1 MSKIYDMDFL
11 ASYMYNLFL
20 FVFQMDY
27 PVFFLYNKRN
37 TRGVRSKK
45 WGKQMEK
52 RRRYQGF
59 RKFSIKTRLVIALL
73 LISIIPL
80 AGISG
85 YSFHIF
91 SVALREKLSASISQ
105 TLSMINLNM
114 VSEVEKYQ
122 YLCGSICISQEIKE
136 GLLKKDMTDMEKNQA
151 ITEIQKMIRSKII
164 YPAQAKNITVY
175 DTDGNIFYDLGYDG
189 FYPEDVDM
197 ILTRLK
203 NEDQDVWAYTHTYR
217 DRDILVLGRR
227 IYEQYSQSRVIGYTL
242 ISIDEKIFSKTV
254 LEPVGLADS
263 SNIMYMNMDG
273 MVLSSWDRNVPLG
286 QTVDPELLENIQ
298 EKLPAR
304 KASFSIH
311 KDGEE
316 QLVTYIFNKNLNQ
329 LFVYTMPYHYIN
341 SEVYV
346 MLRRILIVAFL
357 LVVLCIGIVAMVY
370 LGITSPIRSMLD
382 FCKELSRGNL
392 SVRIFDEHKDE
403 LSDLSKSMNHMA
415 DTIRHLMEQQKDQE
429 KKKREMELQMLQY
442 QLNPHFLFNT
452 LNSLRFV
459 AAMHKDQ
466 IVSDGIQALS
476 SLLQNTL
483 TNKNEYITIKE
494 ELENL
499 QNYFSILRIRY
510 AGSFEYSFHVE
521 DDELFTC
528 LVPKLILQP
537 LAENSVMHGSSD
549 DGSVMEIRITL
560 WEENG
565 HIVIELNDDGKGF
578 EVTQESLAP
587 HKERRKIGISNV
599 NDRIQLNFGREY
611 GLHIDSHPGEGTTC
625 TLTLP
630 RLEHV

>member
-1 MSKIYDMDFL
+1 M
-11 ASYMYNLFL
+11 
-20 FVFQMDY
+20 
-27 PVFFLYNKRN
+27 
-37 TRGVRSKK
+37 KK
-45 WGKQMEK
+45 KK
-52 RRRYQGF
+52 RYQGF

-80 AGISG
+80 AGISC

-91 SVALREKLSASISQ
+91 SIALREKLSASISQ

-114 VSEVEKYQ
+114 VSEIEKYQ
-122 YLCGSICISQEIKE
+122 YLCGSVCISEEIKE

-151 ITEIQKMIRSKII
+151 MNQIQSMIRSKII

-175 DTDGNIFYDLGYDG
+175 DTEGNIFYDLGYDG
-189 FYPEDVDM
+189 FYQEDVER
-197 ILTRLK
+197 ILSRLEEE
-203 NEDQDVWAYTHTYR
+203 NQDVWTYVHTYR

-227 IYEQYSQSRVIGYTL
+227 IYEQYNKSRLIGYTL

-254 LEPVGLADS
+254 LEPVGLSDS
-263 SNIMYMNMDG
+263 SNIMYLNLDG
-273 MVLSSWDRNVPLG
+273 TILSSWDRSVTMG
-286 QTVDPELLENIQ
+286 KKADTKLLKNIQ
-298 EKLPAR
+298 ARLPR
-304 KASFSIH
+304 KTDSFSIQ

-329 LFVYTMPYHYIN
+329 LFVYMMPYHYIN
-341 SEVYV
+341 SEVYA
-346 MLRRILIVAFL
+346 MLKRILIVAVFL
-357 LVVLCIGIVAMVY
+357 VLLCVGIVAMVY
-370 LGITSPIRSMLD
+370 SGIMTPIKSMLD
-382 FCKELSRGNL
+382 FCKDLSGGNL
-392 SVRIFDEHKDE
+392 SARIQDTHKDE
-403 LSDLSKSMNHMA
+403 LSDLSGSLNHMA
-415 DTIRHLMEQQKDQE
+415 DIIEGLIQQQKEQE
-429 KKKREMELQMLQY
+429 KKKRELELQMLQY

-483 TNKNEYITIKE
+483 TNKNEYITIGE

-499 QNYFSILRIRY
+499 ENYFSISRIRY

-521 DDELFTC
+521 DEELLSC

-549 DGSVMEIRITL
+549 DGTVMEIEITC
-560 WEENG
+560 WEEEN
-565 HIVIELNDDGKGF
+565 HIILELSDDGKGF
-578 EVTQESLAP
+578 KVTEEALKP
-587 HKERRKIGISNV
+587 HANRKKIGVSNV

-611 GLHIDSHPGEGTTC
+611 GLKIKSNPGEGTVC

-630 RLEHV
+630 ILTIENI

>member
-1 MSKIYDMDFL
+1 
-11 ASYMYNLFL
+11 
-20 FVFQMDY
+20 
-27 PVFFLYNKRN
+27 
-37 TRGVRSKK
+37 
-45 WGKQMEK
+45 MEK

-73 LISIIPL
+73 LISILPL

-151 ITEIQKMIRSKII
+151 ITEIQQMIRSKII

-203 NEDQDVWAYTHTYR
+203 NEDQDVWAYAHTYR

-227 IYEQYSQSRVIGYTL
+227 IYEQYSKSRVIGYTL

-273 MVLSSWDRNVPLG
+273 MVLSSWDRNVSLG
-286 QTVDPELLENIQ
+286 QTVEPELLENIQ

-357 LVVLCIGIVAMVY
+357 LVVLCLGIVAMVY

-392 SVRIFDEHKDE
+392 SVRISDKHKDE

-415 DTIRHLMEQQKDQE
+415 DTIQHLMEQQKDQE

-483 TNKNEYITIKE
+483 TNKNEYITLKE

-499 QNYFSILRIRY
+499 ENYFSILRIRY

-521 DDELFTC
+521 DDELLTC

-549 DGSVMEIRITL
+549 DGSIMEIQITL

-630 RLEHV
+630 RLEQV

>member
-1 MSKIYDMDFL
+1 
-11 ASYMYNLFL
+11 
-20 FVFQMDY
+20 
-27 PVFFLYNKRN
+27 
-37 TRGVRSKK
+37 
-45 WGKQMEK
+45 MEK

-73 LISIIPL
+73 LISSIPL

-114 VSEVEKYQ
+114 ISEVEKYQ

-273 MVLSSWDRNVPLG
+273 MVLSSWDRNVSLG

-392 SVRIFDEHKDE
+392 SVRILDEHKDE

-415 DTIRHLMEQQKDQE
+415 DTIQHLMEQQKDQE

-499 QNYFSILRIRY
+499 ENYFSILRIRY

-521 DDELFTC
+521 DDELLTC

-549 DGSVMEIRITL
+549 DGSVMEIQITL

-565 HIVIELNDDGKGF
+565 RIVIELNDDGKGF
-578 EVTQESLAP
+578 EITQESLVP

>member
-1 MSKIYDMDFL
+1 
-11 ASYMYNLFL
+11 
-20 FVFQMDY
+20 
-27 PVFFLYNKRN
+27 
-37 TRGVRSKK
+37 
-45 WGKQMEK
+45 MEK

-73 LISIIPL
+73 LISILPL

-151 ITEIQKMIRSKII
+151 ITEIQQMIRSKII

-203 NEDQDVWAYTHTYR
+203 NEDQDVWAYAHTYR

-227 IYEQYSQSRVIGYTL
+227 IYEQYSKSRVIGYTL

-273 MVLSSWDRNVPLG
+273 MVLSSWDRNVSLG

-392 SVRIFDEHKDE
+392 SVRISDKHKDE

-415 DTIRHLMEQQKDQE
+415 DTIQHLMEQQKDQE

-459 AAMHKDQ
+459 AAMHKDH

-499 QNYFSILRIRY
+499 ENYFSILRIRY

-521 DDELFTC
+521 DDELLTC

-549 DGSVMEIRITL
+549 DGSIMEIQITL

-630 RLEHV
+630 RLEQV